1 MLIINL
7 DLIRS
12 SLNTYKISSTDGMKS
27 ALKQTIG
34 SLFVNNKIITP
45 VVHGK
50 NVKGVF
56 NIIDKMNTVLSIG
69 VAIKDFI

>member
-1 MLIINL
+1 
-7 DLIRS
+7 
-12 SLNTYKISSTDGMKS
+12 MKS

-56 NIIDKMNTVLSIG
+56 NIIDKMNIVLSIG
-69 VAIKDFI
+69 VAIKDLI